1 MAPLVLY
8 HAPFSPFSRSVL
20 LLIRYLKID
29 VEIKVLNLMEK
40 EQFDPEFVKINPQHT
55 VPTIDDNDFH
65 LWESRAILTY
75 LMESRAPLTMP
86 TSPKEK
92 AILNQRLYYELGNLT
107 QKLSALFVSEKL
119 IKWKNLFIKFQS
131 ILLKQSPIFTGMTT
145 ELNEKAITDVYDVFS
160 VINTYYFENGNEW
173 IAGESIT
180 VADFAYV
187 ATISSLLVLLLNAN
201 TIIANQSNRFTIYC
215 ICFNI
220 F

>member
-29 VEIKVLNLMEK
+29 VDIKVLNLMEK

-55 VPTIDDNDFH
+55 VPTINDNGFN

-92 AILNQRLYYELGNLT
+92 AILNQRLYYELGVLT
-107 QKLSALFVSEKL
+107 QKLIAIFVSEL
-119 IKWKNLFIKFQS
+119 IN
-131 ILLKQSPIFTGMTT
+131 
-145 ELNEKAITDVYDVFS
+145 
-160 VINTYYFENGNEW
+160 
-173 IAGESIT
+173 
-180 VADFAYV
+180 
-187 ATISSLLVLLLNAN
+187 
-201 TIIANQSNRFTIYC
+201 
-215 ICFNI
+215 
-220 F
+220 